1 MNWLD
6 YLRRWLRVIAA
17 AMGSL
22 VIVGGALFT
31 VLWAKLQDPCDRVET
46 ALSRDGQGRAVMY
59 VNACEQE
66 WVDLVS
72 PNGRRVRLLTFSPWG
87 GEITHNGMPVKGP
100 FEPSAT
106 WKSANELRISIGTV
120 GSVEERRTE
129 ANGVHVT
136 YDIGLMLYK

>member
-1 MNWLD
+1 MQ
-6 YLRRWLRVIAA
+6 RWLRISAA
-17 AMGSL
+17 AAASL
-22 VIVGGALFT
+22 AIVGGALLV
-31 VLWAKLQDPCDRVET
+31 VLWSRLREDCNRVET
-46 ALSRDGQGRAVMY
+46 ALSRDDRGRAVMY

-87 GEITHNGMPVKGP
+87 GELTHNGMPVKGP

-106 WKSANELRISIGTV
+106 WESANDLRISIGTV
-120 GSVEERRTE
+120 GSVGRRRTE

-136 YDIGLMLYK
+136 YDIGLELY